1 VAAGRVHL
9 SVVVKA
15 ALRAVVRVVVRVVV
29 RAVVSEVAVMLLATV
44 EITRAAVTV
53 ATETCQASAAETP
66 IRGLMAVRAY
76 RVRTHAGQK
85 WPPIACGAGERL
97 TGGCRGCPGSG
108 SFRM

>member
-1 VAAGRVHL
+1 M
-9 SVVVKA
+9 VKA
-15 ALRAVVRVVVRVVV
+15 ALRATARVVV
-29 RAVVSEVAVMLLATV
+29 RAVVSEVAEMVLATV